1 MTSITS
7 LGIGSGLQLESIVEA
22 YIDAQAIPQEIRLQ
36 EKEERLGL
44 ELSGVG
50 SFKSALSSFD
60 DILKKLTQDDAF
72 NKQVISSSNDAIDV
86 TSNGFASNGNFN
98 VDVTQLATGTRLNS
112 ESFASSAD
120 TVGSGTLSFGNGTD
134 SFDVA
139 IDITDNLSAIRD
151 KINAQSENFGVTA
164 NIINGGA
171 SGSFLVFDSQ
181 VTGEANALTVT
192 TSDASLD
199 AISTNNSV
207 ERVAQDAK
215 IVIDASAT
223 SPGTLVSS
231 ATNEFKNV
239 IEDVTITAN
248 KVTAADDTAL
258 LSIAQDKENGGALI
272 DEFIA
277 GYNEL
282 VTNLTGLGAPKQGR
296 LAFDPNIRQVKRE
309 LADIAIQAVGGVTGS
324 LSSLSDIGLELN
336 RDGKLE
342 KSTFNLSNGGTG
354 QERFDN
360 ALANNLADVG
370 ELFASS
376 GGIATQLTA
385 MIEGYT
391 DSDGVLTQRQTTLN
405 ERVADI
411 KDEYETLET
420 RLRSYEETLRKQ
432 FSFLD
437 STVSQYNSTGDW
449 LTSSLASLSPNNK

>member
-1 MTSITS
+1 
-7 LGIGSGLQLESIVEA
+7 
-22 YIDAQAIPQEIRLQ
+22 
-36 EKEERLGL
+36 
-44 ELSGVG
+44 
-50 SFKSALSSFD
+50 
-60 DILKKLTQDDAF
+60 
-72 NKQVISSSNDAIDV
+72 
-86 TSNGFASNGNFN
+86 
-98 VDVTQLATGTRLNS
+98 
-112 ESFASSAD
+112 
-120 TVGSGTLSFGNGTD
+120 GTLSFGNGTD